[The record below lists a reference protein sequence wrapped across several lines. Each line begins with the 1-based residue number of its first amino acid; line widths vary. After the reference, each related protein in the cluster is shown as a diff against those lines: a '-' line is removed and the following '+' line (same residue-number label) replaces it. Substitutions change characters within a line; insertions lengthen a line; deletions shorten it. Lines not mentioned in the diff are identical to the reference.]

1 MFPVKRA
8 PHESDLEDFYALIGS
23 KYISKEVNKRYHV
36 TGDAKK
42 NTALTLALQE
52 RIHERGP
59 LLVSPSVTSRSLV
72 ANASAIIDDSK
83 LDIFEAPELKAVYSL
98 KKSVRSQKITCCS
111 QPGRFGKNSLY
122 ITGDFDWFDV
132 GYAIGDLILE
142 RCQLEDAFF
151 ISSLLEAPLEQLRGE
166 YFYFI

>member
-36 TGDAKK
+36 TGEAKK
-42 NTALTLALQE
+42 NTTLTLALQE

-59 LLVSPSVTSRSLV
+59 LLVSPSVTSRALV

-83 LDIFEAPELKAVYSL
+83 LDIFEANCLYLFFSHKTGKLDTDRLDRIFET
-98 KKSVRSQKITCCS
+98 ITFKY
-111 QPGRFGKNSLY
+111 QEG
-122 ITGDFDWFDV
+122 
-132 GYAIGDLILE
+132 
-142 RCQLEDAFF
+142 
-151 ISSLLEAPLEQLRGE
+151 
-166 YFYFI
+166 